1 MTMSMEY
8 EQLTSGYTVG
18 KWLPLTQQP
27 LTVNSSS
34 AKDEASWV
42 PPLSMLECWWDQLCA
57 GHHSF
62 CEFLSEISMS
72 YPDKR
77 KAFHNHCPTS
87 SSLCTFFFLTPSL
100 VMLPESWG
108 RRWCECP
115 IVGWTLNSYL
125 FSVIYPVISLCINH
139 YPLQKKTSHVRLRAA
154 LIYGSKHKY
163 LHIFRKLFGNMTILE
178 KQQ

>member
-1 MTMSMEY
+1 MRLLGSLLCLCWNVDGINFV
-8 EQLTSGYTVG
+8 QVITVSVSFWV
-18 KWLPLTQQP
+18 KYPCPIQTKEKHFTTTVPHPLACV
-27 LTVNSSS
+27 L
-34 AKDEASWV
+34 
-42 PPLSMLECWWDQLCA
+42 
-57 GHHSF
+57 
-62 CEFLSEISMS
+62 
-72 YPDKR
+72 
-77 KAFHNHCPTS
+77 
-87 SSLCTFFFLTPSL
+87 FFFLTPSL